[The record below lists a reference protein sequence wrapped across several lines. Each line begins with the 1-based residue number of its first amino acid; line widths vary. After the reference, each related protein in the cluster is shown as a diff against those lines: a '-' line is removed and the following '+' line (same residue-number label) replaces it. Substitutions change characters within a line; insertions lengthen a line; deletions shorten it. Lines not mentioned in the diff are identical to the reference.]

1 MEYLPSK
8 FVIAAL
14 LVPFSLI
21 DTEGS
26 GSPVLAS
33 ETIPVTFCAMAEN
46 EKNVAMARAN
56 IFALRFMNFFLV

>member
-1 MEYLPSK
+1 
-8 FVIAAL
+8 
-14 LVPFSLI
+14 VPFSLI

-56 IFALRFMNFFLV
+56 IFALRFMIFF